1 MLNMRII
8 PLEREKYDYYELHYS
23 YDTDYHYTVDVKST
37 AAEMGMIL
45 KREKYAET
53 RHVEN
58 TDTLYQDYWTGARAF
73 AVCPDGSDEHIGYV
87 EIATEEWNNR
97 LRMTQL
103 LVKPEY
109 RGKGAG
115 KFLMNFVKE
124 LAAEEDYRVIVLET
138 QNCNVPAIDFYLSQ
152 GFVFCGGNV
161 YFYSNDD
168 IDDDEVMFEMAY
180 LL

>member
-1 MLNMRII
+1 MRII

-97 LRMTQL
+97 LRMSASCQARVPWKRRRKVFDELCKGT
-103 LVKPEY
+103 
-109 RGKGAG
+109 RGRRG
-115 KFLMNFVKE
+115 LPC
-124 LAAEEDYRVIVLET
+124 D
-138 QNCNVPAIDFYLSQ
+138 CP
-152 GFVFCGGNV
+152 
-161 YFYSNDD
+161 
-168 IDDDEVMFEMAY
+168 
-180 LL
+180 